1 MPVYVD
7 SARNRIGSMIM
18 SHMWADTEEE
28 LLAMCDAIEFRR
40 VCVQRP
46 GIRPAPGKKPVRWLH
61 CDVSQMMRARAIE
74 AGAIQSDRNG
84 PLEHVSKLTLA
95 DRPAAHGGT
104 SQATARPRRVTR
116 ELFDL
121 AFKPKQLVE
130 TQQQQ
135 PR

>member
-7 SARNRIGSMIM
+7 SARNRLGQMIM
-18 SHMWADTEEE
+18 SHLWADTEEE

-40 VCVQRP
+40 AWIQRP
-46 GIRPAPGKKPVRWLH
+46 GMKPGPKKKPVTWLH

-95 DRPAAHGGT
+95 DPNAPEHAKA
-104 SQATARPRRVTR
+104 QARARLETIRQTRERTAR
-116 ELFDL
+116 
-121 AFKPKQLVE
+121 
-130 TQQQQ
+130 
-135 PR
+135 